1 MKKIYI
7 ILATLLVT
15 GLSSCDMEKY
25 PYSSVEESQY
35 LATMN
40 DFTNARIGIYSYYRS
55 ITTGG
60 YILTPEL
67 QCDDSMPQLVFPI
80 HMVISIAGTSNL
92 QTAT

>member
-1 MKKIYI
+1 
-7 ILATLLVT
+7 
-15 GLSSCDMEKY
+15 
-25 PYSSVEESQY
+25 
-35 LATMN
+35 MN

-67 QCDDSMPQLVFPI
+67 QCDDFHATAGFPI